1 MVQHK
6 RTHHNTVTAQTGSN
20 WVQAG
25 KKSAKKQGSRRP
37 KRTKTFQVPEDMV
50 GKVIGKGGVTVQRL
64 NREVGDGCFIK
75 HDNDKKGTFTVEAWN
90 SLACDRAYLK
100 VMEIV
105 KGVKSKTSPKP
116 KGRSHK
122 STSSNSFAALVEAE
136 PSRFNGK
143 STKLSQEEI
152 YGGLLG
158 FKNGDTMQSRKRAKW
173 LQHHAP
179 GQLAELEKELEAAED
194 EKTKKAKRFEIKR
207 LKKQMAVEK
216 PRAPKKPSPPQDSD
230 FPQELEVVE
239 QEETIWNQQPN
250 EIKEEPSEEPEIVEV
265 DEEETEVEEPLVNP
279 DVERVELLE
288 EEEEHIGEEEEA
300 WETYFGEPGD
310 GDNWEEEEEYDYG
323 DFDDEEDE
331 AVMIPSEYR

>member
-6 RTHHNTVTAQTGSN
+6 RTHHNTVTTQTGGN

-37 KRTKTFQVPEDMV
+37 KRTKTFQVPVDMV

-64 NREVGDGCFIK
+64 NREVGDGCFIR
-75 HDNDKKGTFTVEAWN
+75 HDNSNKGTFTVEAWN

-122 STSSNSFAALVEAE
+122 SPLSSNSFAALVEAE
-136 PSRFNGK
+136 PNRFNGK

-216 PRAPKKPSPPQDSD
+216 PRAPKKPSPPSDSD

-250 EIKEEPSEEPEIVEV
+250 EIKEEPSEEPEIVEA

-288 EEEEHIGEEEEA
+288 EEEEHIGEEEEP

-323 DFDDEEDE
+323 DFDDEEDDT
-331 AVMIPSEYR
+331 VVFQR

>member
-1 MVQHK
+1 MVQNK

-37 KRTKTFQVPEDMV
+37 KRTKTFQVPEDLV

-75 HDNDKKGTFTVEAWN
+75 HDNDNKGTFDVSAWN
-90 SLACDRAYLK
+90 SVACDRVILK
-100 VMEIV
+100 VKEIV
-105 KGVKSKTSPKP
+105 KGTKPKTSPKP

-122 STSSNSFAALVEAE
+122 SHSSSSNSFAALVEAE
-136 PSRFNGK
+136 PTRFGSGK
-143 STKLSQEEI
+143 STKLSQDEI
-152 YGGLLG
+152 WGGLLG

-194 EKTKKAKRFEIKR
+194 NKTKKAKQMEIKR

-216 PRAPKKPSPPQDSD
+216 PRAPKKPSPPRDSD
-230 FPQELEVVE
+230 FPQELEVVTTDE
-239 QEETIWNQQPN
+239 PTIWNQQPD
-250 EIKEEPSEEPEIVEV
+250 EIKEEPSEEPEVV
-265 DEEETEVEEPLVNP
+265 AVEEETEEEEPLVNP

-300 WETYFGEPGD
+300 FETYFGEA

-323 DFDDEEDE
+323 DFDEEEDE
-331 AVMIPSEYR
+331 AVVFHR